1 MIDFE
6 RLVEELLLCET
17 TISSETSTSPV
28 VGVYTAIDA
37 EFSSTPSLP
46 TDAPFYNTVQ
56 NNIFT
61 RSSAY
66 SLAEDDMIPHYP
78 YIDYLCFINEQVK
91 TGSDNIK
98 LDKDKWANHKRVADG
113 ADIGIMT
120 DEWVLHFKG
129 PGTVPA
135 RAKTVTAVRHP
146 ILDYIPQS
154 QTLLGLRPKLIEILL
169 AKGVLGNLA
178 MKNYVTNNYN
188 LAEALN
194 SAVSLGQTNIPFINR
209 KQEDKNLNY
218 ILLNPQLY
226 VLGSPGKLAPVA
238 PPTISTMRRP
248 GPGLMSSIKKGVSD
262 IAAPLTQPKQLP
274 EKYKNRSESI
284 FAIAQ
289 SIPGYSTSK
298 SVSAANILK
307 FEVSAVQSDATSIT
321 EAKLIIKQ
329 LEAMSNT
336 LPGKKDWAGKIDIAT
351 KGANDAMLGTKL
363 AGT

>member
-6 RLVEELLLCET
+6 RLVEELLLCEN
-17 TISSETSTSPV
+17 ISSKTLTSPV
-28 VGVYTAIDA
+28 DGVYAAINVV
-37 EFSSTPSLP
+37 FTSTPSLP

-78 YIDYLCFINEQVK
+78 YIDYLCYINEQAK
-91 TGSDNIK
+91 KGSDNIK
-98 LDKDKWANHKRVADG
+98 LDTDIWADLKKGGIPGGD
-113 ADIGIMT
+113 DIGKMT
-120 DEWVLHFKG
+120 AEWVLHFNG

-135 RAKTVTAVRHP
+135 MAKTVTADRHP
-146 ILDYIPQS
+146 ILDYIPTS

-169 AKGVLGNLA
+169 AKGVLGKLA

-194 SAVSLGQTNIPFINR
+194 SAVSLSQTTISFINR

-218 ILLNPQLY
+218 ILLNPDLY
-226 VLGSPGKLAPVA
+226 VLGSPKAASGFSR
-238 PPTISTMRRP
+238 I
-248 GPGLMSSIKKGVSD
+248 I
-262 IAAPLTQPKQLP
+262 APLTQPKQLP

-307 FEVSAVQSDATSIT
+307 FAVSTVQSDATSIT

-351 KGANDAMLGTKL
+351 KGAKDAMLGTTL
-363 AGT
+363 VGT